1 MSGEVFD
8 NPTGWVARHIRRY
21 VESGGT
27 RGHTFNGNDALLLT
41 TRGRRTG
48 RLRRTALYYGRDG
61 ERYVL
66 VATAVRAGGN
76 PSWYLNL
83 LDNPAVVV
91 QVRSEIFTAIATP
104 ATASER
110 PHLWRLMINLV
121 PKYFVYEKR
130 AGRDLAVVVIERR
143 SMTLPLL
150 TAMCRDDLL
159 PKRRENA
166 SFGETS
172 TGSARGIT
180 IHRHHSLEVKR
191 TGAAAPLPAVARL
204 QRRCDG
210 PR

>member
-27 RGHTFNGNDALLLT
+27 SGHIFNGNDALLLT

-66 VATAVRAGGN
+66 AATALRDGGD
-76 PSWYLNL
+76 PAWYLNL
-83 LDNPAVVV
+83 LHNPAVVV
-91 QVRSEIFTAIATP
+91 QVRSEIFAAIATP

-110 PHLWRLMINLV
+110 PRLWGLMVETV
-121 PKYFVYEKR
+121 PKYLDYERR
-130 AGRDLAVVVIERR
+130 AGRELRVVVIEPR
-143 SMTLPLL
+143 SVT
-150 TAMCRDDLL
+150 
-159 PKRRENA
+159 
-166 SFGETS
+166 
-172 TGSARGIT
+172 
-180 IHRHHSLEVKR
+180 
-191 TGAAAPLPAVARL
+191 
-204 QRRCDG
+204 